1 MVDLQQPRITR
12 LLLSENELASFANFS
27 GHNNIVYLEIKK
39 NKLKS
44 CQGIAQMTRL
54 QELYLNENEI
64 TSLKDLS
71 GLPSLKVLNVNTNK
85 LESLDDLPV
94 LPCLEKFDLGA
105 NPMEKLGE
113 VKKLGGL
120 TCLKHVIFQGC
131 PFADEKG
138 DDLKK
143 EVLIA
148 LDHLKIK
155 VVNED
160 EVTEEDI
167 QAAKEEKEERIKA

>member
-1 MVDLQQPRITR
+1 
-12 LLLSENELASFANFS
+12 LSENELSSFASFS

-44 CQGIAQMTRL
+44 CQGISQMARL

-64 TSLKDLS
+64 THLADLV
-71 GLPSLKVLNVNTNK
+71 GLPALKVLSVNTNK
-85 LESLDDLPV
+85 LESLSNLPDLPA
-94 LPCLEKFDLGA
+94 LEKFDLGS
-105 NPMEKLGE
+105 NPIEKLAE

-120 TCLKHVIFQGC
+120 DALSRVIFQGC

-148 LDHLKIK
+148 LSHLKIK
-155 VVNED
+155 MVNED
-160 EVTEEDI
+160 EITEEDI
-167 QAAKEEKEERIKA
+167 QAAKDEKEERAKA